1 MALDLKIIFPDGAEF
16 SPLRVTPVGENQYR
30 AEESAM
36 PMGESEEAI
45 HFGDVIELELISE
58 NVARYKRLVAP
69 SFFETGTYLVSA
81 DRAFTAEFSEFAER
95 LARVGGHYELFS
107 MGVLLVHLPWN
118 VRFDVE
124 GELGKLPP
132 ATEQSREEFQRRSRE
147 AGGTRDVSAIWPIRK

>member
-16 SPLRVTPVGENQYR
+16 SPLSVTPLGENHYR

-36 PMGESEEAI
+36 SLGESEQVI
-45 HFGDVIELELISE
+45 CFGDVIELELVSDD
-58 NVARYKRLVAP
+58 VARYKRLVAP

-81 DRAFTAEFSEFAER
+81 DRAYTAEFSEFAAR
-95 LARVGGHYELFS
+95 LVRVGGHYEFFS
-107 MGVLLVHLPWN
+107 MGILLVHLPWN

-132 ATEQSREEFQRRSRE
+132 ATEQSIEEFQRRSRE
-147 AGGTRDVSAIWPIRK
+147 ADAGREISAMWPIPK